1 MMRKYVI
8 LFCLMVPA
16 VLSAGSVG
24 SAIVGKV
31 CEIKELEQLT
41 PKSKRGNTYYA
52 INGSGCFLSSDGRV
66 ITNHHVIENA
76 AEIVMVHN
84 GIAYLMRVVKKNKE
98 KDLALLEFDGLPCEI
113 NGEVDFSKFK
123 RPVFPAAFVRK
134 VDLKVG
140 EQITVVG
147 YPQIRFQGLE
157 AKVTRGIVSSSTGFK
172 GDKDNFQMDAAISGG
187 NSGGPV
193 FDAKGVLAGLSVA
206 KFMGGENANYAIKM
220 PVILDFIGDAVKLN
234 FDSVTTSSGDE
245 VDKMIQCSVLILN
258 YRTGAR
264 PHDIETRDV
273 RVGNEARAR
282 IEKTILAAQLLK
294 VRKEWKELRE
304 ITDGLMRSGNADDDV
319 VKMNEQAR
327 EELGEQLIV
336 YAEVDGADV
345 KARIRPICGI
355 RDSFVQCE
363 EVFALD
369 GDGVKRGFP
378 VKAELSYY
386 TPQGAL
392 WKGMLDEIYDWRG
405 TKELRIKLE
414 KVIIKEGK

>member
-1 MMRKYVI
+1 MRKLLI
-8 LFCLMVPA
+8 LFCLVAPT
-16 VLSAGSVG
+16 VLAANPVG
-24 SAIVGKV
+24 SAIIGKV
-31 CEIKELEQLT
+31 GEIKDLEQLT
-41 PKSKRGNTYYA
+41 PRSKRGNTYCA
-52 INGSGCFLSSDGRV
+52 GNGSGCFLSSDGRV
-66 ITNHHVIENA
+66 ITNHHVVDGA
-76 AEIVMVHN
+76 AEIVMVYN
-84 GIAYLMRVVKKNKE
+84 GTAYSMRVVKKNKE
-98 KDLALLEFDGLPCEI
+98 KDLALLEFDGLPFEF
-113 NGEVDFSKFK
+113 ERVVDFDKLK
-123 RPVFPAAFVRK
+123 RPIFPSASVCEEA
-134 VDLKVG
+134 LKVG
-140 EQITVVG
+140 EEVTVVG
-147 YPQIRFQGLE
+147 FPHVNFQGLE
-157 AKVTRGIVSSSTGFK
+157 AKVTRGIVSSSTGFR
-172 GDKDNFQMDAAISGG
+172 GDKDNFQMDAAISRG

-193 FDAKGVLAGLSVA
+193 FNSKGALVGISVA
-206 KFMGGENANYAIKM
+206 EFVYGENANYAIKM
-220 PVILDFIGDAVKLN
+220 SVIHDFIGNAVKLN
-234 FDSVTTSSGDE
+234 VRMSNVGSVDVVE
-245 VDKMIQCSVLILN
+245 KMTDCSVLILN
-258 YRTGAR
+258 YKSGAR
-264 PHDIETRDV
+264 PYDIETKDV
-273 RVGNEARAR
+273 RTGNEARAR
-282 IEKTILAAQLLK
+282 IEKTILAAQLMK

-345 KARIRPICGI
+345 KARIKPICGI

-414 KVIIKEGK
+414 KVMIKEGK

>member
-1 MMRKYVI
+1 MYRGV
-8 LFCLMVPA
+8 LLLCLLAPTLLIA
-16 VLSAGSVG
+16 DTVG
-24 SAIVGKV
+24 SAVVGRV
-31 CEIKELEQLT
+31 CELKDIERLT
-41 PKSKRGNTYYA
+41 PRSKRGETYIA
-52 INGSGCFLSSDGRV
+52 ANGSGCFVAKDGRV
-66 ITNHHVIENA
+66 ITNCHVIDGA
-76 AEIVMVHN
+76 AEIIIVYDST
-84 GIAYLMRVVKKNKE
+84 AYLMRIVKKNKE
-98 KDLALLEFDGLPCEI
+98 KDLALLEFAGLPYEI
-113 NGEVDFSKFK
+113 NGELDFGKFN
-123 RPVFPAAFVRK
+123 RPVFPAVSVRK

-147 YPQIRFQGLE
+147 FPQIGFQGLE

-172 GDKDNFQMDAAISGG
+172 GDKDNFQMDAAISSG

-193 FDAKGVLAGLSVA
+193 FDSEGRLVGLSVA
-206 KFMGGENANYAIKM
+206 RFSYGENANYAIKM
-220 PVILDFIGDAVKLN
+220 SVIRDFISDAVKLN
-234 FDSVTTSSGDE
+234 SAPVRTSSDAE

-273 RVGNEARAR
+273 RVGNEVRAR
-282 IEKTILAAQLLK
+282 IEKTILAAQLLR
-294 VRKEWKELRE
+294 VRKEWKGLRE
-304 ITDGLMRSGNADDDV
+304 LTDGLIRSGNADDDV

-345 KARIRPICGI
+345 KARIKPICGI

-363 EVFALD
+363 EVIALD
-369 GDGVKRGFP
+369 GGDVKRGFP

-392 WKGMLDEIYDWRG
+392 WKGMLDEVYDWRG

-414 KVIIKEGK
+414 KVIIKEEK

>member
-1 MMRKYVI
+1 MRKSLM
-8 LFCLMVPA
+8 LFCLVAPA
-16 VLSAGSVG
+16 VLVASSVG

-31 CEIKELEQLT
+31 GDIKDLEQLT
-41 PKSKRGNTYYA
+41 LKSKRGNTYWA
-52 INGSGCFLSSDGRV
+52 GNGSGCFLSSDGRV
-66 ITNHHVIENA
+66 ITNHHVIDNA

-84 GIAYLMRVVKKNKE
+84 GIAYMMRVVKKNKE
-98 KDLALLEFDGLPCEI
+98 KDLALLEFDGLPY
-113 NGEVDFSKFK
+113 EVKGDLDFSKFK
-123 RPVFPAAFVRK
+123 RPVFPAVSVRK
-134 VDLKVG
+134 GDIKVG

-147 YPQIRFQGLE
+147 YPHVYGQGLE
-157 AKVTRGIVSSSTGFK
+157 AKVTRGIASSSTGYK

-193 FDAKGVLAGLSVA
+193 FDSSGTLVGLSVA
-206 KFMGGENANYAIKM
+206 SFIYGENANYAIKM
-220 PVILDFIGDAVKLN
+220 PVIRSFIGDEVKFN
-234 FDSVTTSSGDE
+234 SDSVRTPSGDE
-245 VDKMIQCSVLILN
+245 VDKMIQSSVLILN

-264 PHDIETRDV
+264 PHDIETKDV
-273 RVGNEARAR
+273 RAGNEARAR
-282 IEKTILAAQLLK
+282 IEKTILAAKLLK

-304 ITDGLMRSGNADDDV
+304 ITDGLIRSGNADDDV
-319 VKMNEQAR
+319 VRMNEQAR

-345 KARIRPICGI
+345 KARIKPICGI

-369 GDGVKRGFP
+369 GGGVKRGFP

-392 WKGMLDEIYDWRG
+392 WKGILDEVYDWRG

-414 KVIIKEGK
+414 KVIIKEEK

>member
-1 MMRKYVI
+1 MRKSLM
-8 LFCLMVPA
+8 LFCLVAPA
-16 VLSAGSVG
+16 ALVASSVG

-31 CEIKELEQLT
+31 GEIKELEQLT
-41 PKSKRGNTYYA
+41 LRSKHGNTYLDSS
-52 INGSGCFLSSDGRV
+52 GSGCFLSSDGRV

-84 GIAYLMRVVKKNKE
+84 GVAYMMRVVKKNKE
-98 KDLALLEFDGLPCEI
+98 KDLALLEFAGLPYEI
-113 NGEVDFSKFK
+113 NGELDFSKFK
-123 RPVFPAAFVRK
+123 RPSFPAVTVRK
-134 VDLKVG
+134 GDLKVG
-140 EQITVVG
+140 EQVTVVG
-147 YPQIRFQGLE
+147 YPHVNFQGLE
-157 AKVTRGIVSSSTGFK
+157 AKVTRGIVSSATGFR

-193 FDAKGVLAGLSVA
+193 FDSMGALVGISVA
-206 KFMGGENANYAIKM
+206 GFTGGENANYAIKM
-220 PVILDFIGDAVKLN
+220 SVLHDFIGDVVKLN
-234 FDSVTTSSGDE
+234 AGMVTTDISE
-245 VDKMIQCSVLILN
+245 VVKEMTNCSVLILN
-258 YRTGAR
+258 FKTGAR
-264 PHDIETRDV
+264 PHDIETKDV

-294 VRKEWKELRE
+294 VRKEWRELRE
-304 ITDGLMRSGNADDDV
+304 ITDGLIRSGNADDDV

-345 KARIRPICGI
+345 KARIKPICGI

-369 GDGVKRGFP
+369 GGAVKRGFP

-386 TPQGAL
+386 TPHGAL

-405 TKELRIKLE
+405 TKEIRIKLE
-414 KVIIKEGK
+414 KVTIKEGK